1 MLLQVDGLKKY
12 FKVGGKPLRAV
23 DGVSF
28 TVDRGDIFG
37 IVGESGSGKTTIGRC
52 LLGLEHAT
60 EGQVLYEGED
70 LHKLRHR
77 QMKEVRPKMQ
87 MVFQNPYSSFN
98 PAMTIGQSLRE
109 LGSVYRLGRKETLDR
124 IAVLLEKTG
133 LYADVLQRKPK
144 ELSGGQLQRLAIT
157 RALILRPALIVA
169 DEPVSALDVSVQA
182 QVINLLLELK
192 EAYQLTMLLI
202 SHDLTVVEH
211 ICNRVAV
218 VYLGKIVEIASA
230 ATLFNEAAH
239 PYTQALISAKP
250 KEHPSDTTNRIL
262 LKTALSSAISPPPG
276 CVFSAQC
283 HRCAGICREKQPELK
298 ELAPHHF
305 VACHFINI
313 EKEILP

>member
-1 MLLQVDGLKKY
+1 LLQVDGLKKY
-12 FKVGGKPLRAV
+12 FKVGRKSLRAV

-28 TVDRGDIFG
+28 AVEQGDIFG

-52 LLGLEHAT
+52 LLGLERAT
-60 EGQVLYEGED
+60 EGQILYEGED
-70 LHKLRHR
+70 LYELRQR
-77 QMKEVRPKMQ
+77 REKKNIRREMQ

-98 PAMTIGQSLRE
+98 PAMTVGQSLRE
-109 LGSVYRLGRKETLDR
+109 LGSVHRLGREEAQNR
-124 IAVLLEKTG
+124 IAVLLDKTG
-133 LYADVLQRKPK
+133 LRSDVLQRKPK
-144 ELSGGQLQRLAIT
+144 ELSGGQLQRLAIA
-157 RALILRPALIVA
+157 RALLLRPAFIIA

-192 EAYQLTMLLI
+192 EAYKLTMLFI

-230 ATLFNEAAH
+230 ATLFREAAH

-262 LKTALSSAISPPPG
+262 LKAAPSSALSPPPG

-283 HRCAGICREKQPELK
+283 RRCAGICTKKQPELK
-298 ELAPHHF
+298 ELAPDHF
-305 VACHFINI
+305 VSCHFN
-313 EKEILP
+313 